1 MKTFNK
7 LTLAG
12 LVSLGMVSA
21 AFADTDDLLEMQQ
34 KAEAFELISVDEA
47 KSVATQTKPGFV
59 DDIDLDGTGMGYQ
72 YEVEVADKDGMEW
85 DIYIDAKTG
94 EVLNV
99 KRDD

>member
-21 AFADTDDLLEMQQ
+21 AFADTDDLLQMQQ

-47 KSVATQTKPGFV
+47 KNVATQTKPGFV

-85 DIYIDAKTG
+85 DVYIDAKTG

>member
-34 KAEAFELISVDEA
+34 KAEAFDLISVDEA
-47 KSVATQTKPGFV
+47 KNIATQTKQGFV
-59 DDIDLDGTGMGYQ
+59 DDVDLDGTGMGYQ
-72 YEVEVADKDGMEW
+72 YEVEIADKDGMEW

-94 EVLNV
+94 DVLNV

>member
-12 LVSLGMVSA
+12 LVSLGMASA

-47 KSVATQTKPGFV
+47 KNIALNTKPGFV
-59 DDIDLDGTGMGYQ
+59 DDVDLDGTGMGYQ

-85 DIYIDAKTG
+85 DVYIDAKTG
-94 EVLNV
+94 DVLNV

>member
-12 LVSLGMVSA
+12 LVSLGMVSV

-47 KSVATQTKPGFV
+47 KDIATQTKPGFV
-59 DDIDLDGTGMGYQ
+59 DDIDLEGTGMGYE

>member
-21 AFADTDDLLEMQQ
+21 AFADTDDLLQMQQ
-34 KAEAFELISVDEA
+34 KAEAFDLISVDEA
-47 KSVATQTKPGFV
+47 KNVATQTKPGFV

>member
-1 MKTFNK
+1 
-7 LTLAG
+7 
-12 LVSLGMVSA
+12 
-21 AFADTDDLLEMQQ
+21 MQQ
-34 KAEAFELISVDEA
+34 KAETFELISVDEA
-47 KSVATQTKPGFV
+47 KNVATQTKPGFV

>member
-21 AFADTDDLLEMQQ
+21 AFADTDDLLQMQQ

-47 KSVATQTKPGFV
+47 KNVATQTKPGFV

>member
-47 KSVATQTKPGFV
+47 KNVATQTKPGFV

>member
-1 MKTFNK
+1 MKTFKK

-34 KAEAFELISVDEA
+34 KAEAFELITVDEA
-47 KSVATQTKPGFV
+47 KNVATQTKPGFV

>member
-47 KSVATQTKPGFV
+47 KNVATKTKPGFV

>member
-12 LVSLGMVSA
+12 LISLGMVST

-34 KAEAFELISVDEA
+34 KAEAFDLISVDEA
-47 KSVATQTKPGFV
+47 KNIATKTKAGFV
-59 DDIDLDGTGMGYQ
+59 DDIDLEGTGMGYQ

-85 DIYIDAKTG
+85 DVYIDAKTG

-99 KRDD
+99 NRDN

>member
-12 LVSLGMVSA
+12 LVSLGLVSA
-21 AFADTDDLLEMQQ
+21 AVADTDDLLEMQQ

-47 KSVATQTKPGFV
+47 KNVATKTKPGFV